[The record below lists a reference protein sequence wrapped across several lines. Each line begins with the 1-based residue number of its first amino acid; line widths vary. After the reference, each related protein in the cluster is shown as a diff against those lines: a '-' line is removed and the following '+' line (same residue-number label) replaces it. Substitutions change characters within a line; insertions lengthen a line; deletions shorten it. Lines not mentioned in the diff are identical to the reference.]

1 MSGPAGYLRT
11 IKTTARDA
19 LKQAFLIAY
28 PETDPAGGNQPVHIS
43 LEYPVEKAVIP
54 AIWVEF
60 EPTDLR
66 TAGIAYTETDTQG
79 NIFTRWR
86 FAGMASFT
94 VAAMSSNE
102 RDMIYDEMVALVAFA
117 AQSEVASEFRQV
129 IEAASLVATT
139 WSYDTIESRGEAAAP
154 GTPWGTDEVMYERG
168 IALQVLGEFV
178 TDPYTLQLVNLSEI
192 RITATMEGLPDP
204 GTLIDV
210 TSNRTTSYN
219 PDDPLAGVP

>member
-1 MSGPAGYLRT
+1 MSEPAGYLRT
-11 IKTTARDA
+11 IKTTAQNA
-19 LKQAFLIAY
+19 LQQAFLIFY
-28 PETDPAGGNQPVHIS
+28 PETDPDGGDQPVYIS
-43 LEYPVEKAVIP
+43 LEYPVDQAHIP

-66 TAGIAYTETDTQG
+66 TAGIAYTETDADN

-86 FAGMASFT
+86 FAGSASFT

-102 RDMIYDEMVALVAFA
+102 RDMIYDQLVALVAFA
-117 AQSEVASEFRQV
+117 SQSDVASVFRQTV
-129 IEAASLVATT
+129 QNANLIATT
-139 WSYDTIESRGEAAAP
+139 WSFDTIESRGEAAAP

-178 TDPYTLQLVNLSEI
+178 TDPYTRQLVNLSDIQIVMTPEGFPDGQSI
-192 RITATMEGLPDP
+192 INITQNTATDF
-204 GTLIDV
+204 
-210 TSNRTTSYN
+210 N

>member
-1 MSGPAGYLRT
+1 VSEPAGYLRT
-11 IKTTARDA
+11 IKTTAQNA
-19 LKQAFLIAY
+19 LQQAFLIFY
-28 PETDPAGGNQPVHIS
+28 PETDPDGGDQPVYIS
-43 LEYPVEKAVIP
+43 LEYPVDQAHIP

-66 TAGIAYTETDTQG
+66 TAGIAYTETDADN

-86 FAGMASFT
+86 FAGSASFT

-102 RDMIYDEMVALVAFA
+102 RDMIYDQLVALVAFA
-117 AQSEVASEFRQV
+117 SQSDVASVFRQTV
-129 IEAASLVATT
+129 QNANLIATT
-139 WSYDTIESRGEAAAP
+139 WSFDTIESRGEAAAP

-178 TDPYTLQLVNLSEI
+178 TDPYTRQLVNLSEI
-192 RITATMEGLPDP
+192 QIVMTPEGFPDGQSIINITQNTATDF
-204 GTLIDV
+204 
-210 TSNRTTSYN
+210 N

>member
-1 MSGPAGYLRT
+1 MSEPAGYLRT
-11 IKTTARDA
+11 IKTTAQNA
-19 LKQAFLIAY
+19 LQQAFLIFY
-28 PETDPAGGNQPVHIS
+28 PETDPDGGDQPVYIS
-43 LEYPVEKAVIP
+43 LEYPVDQAHIP

-66 TAGIAYTETDTQG
+66 TAGIAYTETDADN

-86 FAGMASFT
+86 FAGSASFT

-102 RDMIYDEMVALVAFA
+102 RDMIYDQLVALVAFA
-117 AQSEVASEFRQV
+117 SQSDVASVFRQTV
-129 IEAASLVATT
+129 QNANLIATT
-139 WSYDTIESRGEAAAP
+139 WSFDTIESRGEAAAP

-178 TDPYTLQLVNLSEI
+178 TDPYTRQLVNLSEI
-192 RITATMEGLPDP
+192 QIVMTPEGFPDGQSIINITQNTATDF
-204 GTLIDV
+204 
-210 TSNRTTSYN
+210 N